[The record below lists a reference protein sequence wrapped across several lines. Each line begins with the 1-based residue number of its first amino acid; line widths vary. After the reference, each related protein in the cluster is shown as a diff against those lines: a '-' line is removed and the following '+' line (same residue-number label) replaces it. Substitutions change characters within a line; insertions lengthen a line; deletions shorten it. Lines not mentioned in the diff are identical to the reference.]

1 MSFCPTKDIHSVY
14 LDNELPEVHKA
25 EYEKHLSECP
35 KCRAEL
41 AELQAVREI
50 FQKDSES
57 ITPDKQFMEDSYQR
71 LMIKMSYNKN
81 SVKANKKSPLV
92 RLTYIVSAAAAAVM
106 LALFIPVGLGSR
118 KNTVAPEVASVQNM
132 FPMTNFANNISFGS
146 GNNGVISG
154 NMNDM
159 LSVYTT
165 ECAGKG
171 VFEDVSNLDLLRPD
185 FVDDNTISIRISV
198 PKVGDI
204 PLSVSGDLATIGI
217 VLSGNYEW
225 IHLEK

>member
-41 AELQAVREI
+41 AELEAVREI
-50 FQKDSES
+50 FKKDSES
-57 ITPDKQFMEDSYQR
+57 ITPDKQFMEDSYNR

-81 SVKANKKSPLV
+81 SIKANKKPHFMN
-92 RLTYIVSAAAAAVM
+92 LTYIISAAAAAVM
-106 LALFIPVGLGSR
+106 LALFIPVGLNSR
-118 KNTVAPEVASVQNM
+118 KNTVVPEMTSSQNM
-132 FPMTNFANNISFGS
+132 FPMNNFANNISFGS
-146 GNNGVISG
+146 GNNMVISG

-159 LSVYTT
+159 LSQYVSRIGYMD
-165 ECAGKG
+165 
-171 VFEDVSNLDLLRPD
+171 VFDEIDSLDLLRPD
-185 FVDDNTISIRISV
+185 FVDDNKISIRITV

-204 PLSVSGDLATIGI
+204 PLTGELATIGI

-225 IHLEK
+225 NHLEN

>member
-41 AELQAVREI
+41 AELEAIREI
-50 FQKDSES
+50 FKKDSES
-57 ITPDKQFMEDSYQR
+57 ITPDKQFMEDSYNR

-81 SVKANKKSPLV
+81 SVKANKKSPFMH
-92 RLTYIVSAAAAAVM
+92 LTYIISAAAAAVM
-106 LALFIPVGLGSR
+106 LALFIPVGLSSR
-118 KNTVAPEVASVQNM
+118 KNTVVPEMTSVQNM
-132 FPMTNFANNISFGS
+132 FPMTNFGNNISFGS
-146 GNNGVISG
+146 GNNMVISG

-159 LSVYTT
+159 LSQYVSRIGYMD
-165 ECAGKG
+165 
-171 VFEDVSNLDLLRPD
+171 VFDDVDSLDLLRPD
-185 FVDDNTISIRISV
+185 FVDDNKISIRITV

-204 PLSVSGDLATIGI
+204 PLDSEIATIGI

-225 IHLEK
+225 NHLEN